1 MKMQRIW
8 MLSAGMT
15 LLAGILLGQGTHP
28 APTFEVASIKSA
40 PPFSLEKMMS
50 GQVHVGKISG
60 SRVDFGFVSL
70 LDLLAYAYRV
80 KPYQISGPAWMRDG
94 RWDIDA
100 KRPEGE
106 SQDRV
111 PEMVLSLL
119 IERFKLTAHHESRE
133 NPVYELVV
141 DQGGPKLKE
150 SPPEDPPAESTDP
163 DKNTGGSTFS
173 LGGGLGGGGMRM
185 NNSGAGA
192 LIRDGPNGDTR
203 VSQTATGGMRM
214 EMSMMTLA
222 ALAGLLTPFLDRPV
236 VDNTGLK
243 GTYQVALELPSDA
256 ILRMLQNQAG
266 AANVQ
271 SVFAQWGGA
280 GFGTGRGWTGNQG
293 GADAG
298 SSAAASDPAGPSVFQ
313 AVQQLGLKLQK
324 GKAPID
330 TVVID
335 HLEKAP
341 SEN

>member
-1 MKMQRIW
+1 MKMQRMWI
-8 MLSAGMT
+8 LSAGMT
-15 LLAGILLGQGTHP
+15 LLAGISLGQGAHP
-28 APTFEVASIKSA
+28 APIFEVASIKPA

-100 KRPEGE
+100 KLPEGE

-111 PEMVLSLL
+111 PEMVISLL

-133 NPVYELVV
+133 NSVYELVV
-141 DQGGPKLKE
+141 DKGGSNLKE

-163 DKNTGGSTFS
+163 DKNAGGSTFS
-173 LGGGLGGGGMRM
+173 LGGGLGGGSMRM
-185 NNSGAGA
+185 NNSGTGP
-192 LIRDGPNGDTR
+192 LIRGGPNGDTR

-214 EMSMMTLA
+214 EMSRMTLT
-222 ALAGLLTPFLDRPV
+222 ALAGLLTPLLDRPV

-243 GTYQVALELPSDA
+243 GTYQVALELPFDA

-266 AANVQ
+266 ASNVQ
-271 SVFAQWGGA
+271 SAFAQWGGV
-280 GFGTGRGWTGNQG
+280 GFGGGRGWPGSQG

-298 SSAAASDPAGPSVFQ
+298 SSGAASDPAGPSVFQ

-324 GKAPID
+324 GRAPID

-341 SEN
+341 AEN